1 MGIDPLGGAKK
12 KRTDHLIEH
21 MGIDPLGG
29 AKKEEGEQKRG
40 RGTSRKSEKNVHI
53 RPLNQKKGT
62 PHLNRP
68 LIHTF
73 PNLPTRKMMI
83 GSESAR
89 RASMKMLLKVP
100 PLILMTTMI
109 VHQKSPQLKDNRRV
123 KLVKHENHPHHPTRV
138 PTRSRRRVSGWIP
151 HRRAMT
157 AHPIATL
164 TSEIVKGR
172 NTVEKEL
179 PRSPKDTSSHIGLD
193 ADARGQA
200 VPCRIGMPQKALTGM
215 KNVITVHAHQ

>member
-1 MGIDPLGGAKK
+1 
-12 KRTDHLIEH
+12 
-21 MGIDPLGG
+21 
-29 AKKEEGEQKRG
+29 
-40 RGTSRKSEKNVHI
+40 
-53 RPLNQKKGT
+53 
-62 PHLNRP
+62 
-68 LIHTF
+68 
-73 PNLPTRKMMI
+73 MMI

-89 RASMKMLLKVP
+89 KTSMKMLLKVL
-100 PLILMTTMI
+100 PLIPMTTMI
-109 VHQKSPQLKDNRRV
+109 VHQKSPQMKDDRRV
-123 KLVKHENHPHHPTRV
+123 KLVKHEKHPHHPTEV
-138 PTRSRRRVSGWIP
+138 PTRNRRKVSGWIP
-151 HRRAMT
+151 HRRAMI

-172 NTVEKEL
+172 ITVEKEL